1 MINFQIF
8 FKDNFFKLFFF
19 ILFFIFFLVGIY
31 QEFYPFPVW
40 DSFDTQNFFYQF
52 KNGNVSLK
60 QYLFGQHNEH
70 IIILNRLL
78 ILLDYYLFN
87 SSIIFLYL
95 TNITFI
101 LINFISIIYLIE
113 NLTTYKVKNSTY
125 YWLILLVSML
135 FFNWYQ
141 KENFMQYMQVQ
152 FNAFI
157 TCFLLSV
164 LLLFKYFQ
172 NKKKKYIINSLLLY
186 FLSFYISGQA
196 LVLIFFYISVCFLTR
211 SYRLMFIYILLTA
224 FVFFL
229 NISLLEYEFGVYSS
243 KSIDHSNLKLIFS
256 SLSNLKQAFVSLF
269 LLFGSYFTVYDPAKI
284 NLFDI
289 YFGFFIFI
297 LVLITNLNFI
307 LKFRKNKIEKN
318 FLISI
323 INFLVLLSLSIVYA
337 RYHNNIYIFNHS
349 RYSTFSILLFIFI
362 IIYLFE
368 YLSFTK
374 NIYKIFSILV
384 FVTLINQQFEA
395 TKMRPWKPRSE
406 IAIIDVYFNIYDK
419 ESLKYIYPIDESS
432 FQHLKR
438 IVNNNIYLSQ
448 HKIKFSNLLNNI
460 IKQENILKL
469 DLGKIKECSGVIEGT
484 GASNEDLFKIDGWV
498 FDLSEKKVPKIA
510 YLTLNKNIVGFVLTG
525 KIKKHYQLIST
536 IDQKITRK
544 SGFLGYLNSQFIDKK
559 NEIKFFCL

>member
-1 MINFQIF
+1 MINLQF
-8 FKDNFFKLFFF
+8 FKANIFKLFFF
-19 ILFFIFFLVGIY
+19 ILFFTFFLVGIY

-40 DSFDTQNFFYQF
+40 DSFDTQNFFYEF
-52 KNGNVSLK
+52 KKGNVSFK
-60 QYLFGQHNEH
+60 QYLFTQHNEH

-95 TNITFI
+95 TNVIFV

-113 NLTTYKVKNSTY
+113 NLTTYKAKNSTY

-152 FNAFI
+152 FNALI
-157 TCFLLSV
+157 TCFLYSV
-164 LLLFKYFQ
+164 IFLIKYFQ
-172 NKKKKYIINSLLLY
+172 NKKKIFIIISLLLY
-186 FLSFYISGQA
+186 FFSFYISGQA
-196 LVLIFFYISVCFLTR
+196 LVLIFFYISVCLLTK
-211 SYRLMFIYILLTA
+211 SFRLTFIYILLTA

-229 NISLLEYEFGVYSS
+229 NVSLLEYEFGIYSS

-297 LVLITNLNFI
+297 LVLIINLNFI
-307 LKFRKNKIEKN
+307 LNFRKNKIEKK

-362 IIYLFE
+362 IIYFFE
-368 YLSFTK
+368 YLSLTK
-374 NIYKIFSILV
+374 NIYKIVSILV

-395 TKMRPWKPRSE
+395 TKMRHWKPRSE
-406 IAIIDVYFNIYDK
+406 IAMIDVYANIYDTD
-419 ESLKYIYPIDESS
+419 SLQYIYPVSKSS
-432 FQHLKR
+432 FEHIKK
-438 IVNNNIYLSQ
+438 ISNNKLNISW
-448 HKIKFSNLLNNI
+448 HKIKFSTLLNNI
-460 IKQENILKL
+460 IEQKNIDKL
-469 DLGKIKECSGVIEGT
+469 GLGKIEECSGVIESI
-484 GASNEDLFKIDGWV
+484 GASNENLNKINGWV
-498 FDLSEKKVPKIA
+498 FDLSKKQVPKIA
-510 YLTLNKNIVGFVLTG
+510 YLTLDKNIVGFVLTG
-525 KIKKHYQLIST
+525 KIKKHYQVISK

-544 SGFLGYLNSQFIDKK
+544 SGYLGYLNSEFIDKK
-559 NEIKFFCL
+559 NEIKFFCI

>member
-1 MINFQIF
+1 MFNLQF
-8 FKDNFFKLFFF
+8 FKENIFKLFFF
-19 ILFFIFFLVGIY
+19 VLFFIFFLVGIY

-40 DSFDTQNFFYQF
+40 DSFDTQNFFYQY
-52 KNGNVSLK
+52 KKGNVSLN
-60 QYLFGQHNEH
+60 QYLFAQHNEH
-70 IIILNRLL
+70 IIIINRLI

-87 SSIIFLYL
+87 SSVIFLYL
-95 TNITFI
+95 ANIIFI

-113 NLTTYKVKNSTY
+113 NLSDYKVKNSTY
-125 YWLILLVSML
+125 YWLLLLVSML

-141 KENFMQYMQVQ
+141 KENFIQYQQVQ

-157 TCFLLSV
+157 TCFLGGVIFLV
-164 LLLFKYFQ
+164 KYFQ
-172 NKKKKYIINSLLLY
+172 NKKKISVIISLSLY

-196 LVLIFFYISVCFLTR
+196 LVLIFFYISVCFLTK
-211 SYRLMFIYILLTA
+211 SFRLMFIYILLTA

-229 NISLLEYEFGVYSS
+229 NISLLGYEFGIYSS

-269 LLFGSYFTVYDPAKI
+269 LLFGSYFTVYEPSKI

-297 LVLITNLNFI
+297 LVLITNFNFFLNF
-307 LKFRKNKIEKN
+307 RNNKIEKK

-323 INFLVLLSLSIVYA
+323 INFLVFLSLSIVYA
-337 RYHNNIYIFNHS
+337 RYHHNIYIFNHS

-362 IIYLFE
+362 IIYFFE

-384 FVTLINQQFEA
+384 FVTLINQQFES
-395 TKMRPWKPRSE
+395 TKMRNWKPRSE
-406 IAIIDVYFNIYDK
+406 IAMIDLYLNIYDK
-419 ESLKYIYPIDESS
+419 DSLKYIYPSDKNNFE
-432 FQHLKR
+432 HLKG
-438 IVNNNIYLSQ
+438 ITNNNLNISW

-460 IKQENILKL
+460 VNQENIDKL

-484 GASNEDLFKIDGWV
+484 GVSNEKLYKIDGWV
-498 FDLSEKKVPKIA
+498 FDLSKKQVPKIA

-525 KIKKHYQLIST
+525 KIKKHYQVIPI

-544 SGFLGYLNSQFIDKK
+544 SGFLGYLNSEFIDKK
-559 NEIKFFCL
+559 NEIKFFCV